1 MGWALAGRGDEV
13 ARLRQVIAGLPEQ
26 SAAVL
31 VVGEAGIGKTALV
44 ESVLEGLHGSEVRV
58 LRGACAPLARSIPYG
73 AIVAAFAQLETPGT
87 PASSFPSMAAGR
99 AWVIEGFTGRI
110 QDSAQRTILLI
121 EDVHWADQSTR
132 DFLAHLTRNLPAAGL
147 LVLLTFRDDDEETT
161 PAARE
166 WFAEQLRN
174 SETINVPLQRL
185 DVAQTHAQLVAI
197 RAGATPEMARDIH
210 ARSGGNPYLTAEL
223 SQADASLSASLR
235 TVLTTRLDR
244 AGPRARQAVAAAG
257 VLGRP
262 LDDDELTAAAEGDTD
277 AVCEALARHLLVRD
291 ERGARPRH
299 PVLAKV
305 AYDALL
311 APQSRALHRRLAQ
324 HFEAHRGASSPVGA
338 AEIAEQYRRAG
349 DADDLLVWSARAARA
364 AEERFAAA
372 EAGHW
377 YAVAAF
383 AWDGAVA
390 AQSLVADLPV
400 LAESAARLL
409 GEAGDQD
416 QALSVLEVAL
426 SHRCSPASRATLLL
440 ARSWSRLVLGDSTAS
455 LADIESARRLVPA
468 SDRAAQALVLYHHA
482 RFFDVCSRV
491 EDAAEPAR
499 DALRLARELHDRRLE
514 GKALCIVG
522 TVTLLDAETEDEGLS
537 DLAEA
542 LSIAREI
549 AEPDDI
555 ALASVALSDAYL
567 ARDRADDVLA
577 ILQQVRADLRRL
589 AVNGHWIEEMM
600 LSNAIETLFAAGRWD
615 EAIALSLDGHG
626 HLGLVEVA
634 TGTVET
640 ARGDTAQAR
649 ALLDRCPALD
659 REQQPQFKHPRGNVE
674 ARLLLLDG
682 RPAQALQVALTAA
695 EHVHGGGEEARATSL
710 LLAGV
715 TAAVQAGDAAG
726 FARIVDLLHGFEA
739 GRHATALRAVIE
751 AERSGLRGQPSASGW
766 LDAAREWH
774 ALGRPYEA
782 AEAQLRAA
790 ESLLAEHHRAGGRAA
805 ATRALRHSAAI
816 ARRLGAMPLLARI
829 EELARVARI
838 RLPDARAEPAFAEPT
853 AAEPFTDREVQVLGL
868 LTQGKT
874 NREIGDALYIS
885 PKTASVHVTH
895 ILEKLGVQTRV
906 QAAAFAARHG
916 LEPPADESV
925 PVTSR

>member
-1 MGWALAGRGDEV
+1 MRWALAGRDDEV
-13 ARLRQVIAGLPEQ
+13 ARLRQIIAGLPEQ

-44 ESVLEGLHGSEVRV
+44 ESVLEGVHGSDVRV

-73 AIVAAFAQLETPGT
+73 AIVAAFTQLETLGT
-87 PASSFPSMAAGR
+87 PATSFPSMAAGR
-99 AWVIEGFTGRI
+99 AWVIEVITERI
-110 QDSAQRTILLI
+110 HDSAQRTILLI
-121 EDVHWADQSTR
+121 EDLHWADQSTR

-147 LVLLTFRDDDEETT
+147 LVLLTFRDDDEQTT
-161 PAARE
+161 PDARE
-166 WFAEQLRN
+166 WLAEQLRN
-174 SETINVPLQRL
+174 PETINLALRRL
-185 DVAQTHAQLVAI
+185 DVAQTHTQLVAI
-197 RAGATPEMARDIH
+197 RPGATAELARDIH

-223 SQADASLSASLR
+223 SQTDANLSASLR

-244 AGPRARQAVAAAG
+244 AGPTARLAVAAAG

-262 LDDDELTAAAEGDTD
+262 LDDDELTAAAEGDAN
-277 AVCEALARHLLVRD
+277 AVREALARHLLVRD

-299 PVLAKV
+299 PVLAEV
-305 AYDALL
+305 AYDELL
-311 APQSRALHRRLAQ
+311 APQRRALHRRLAQ
-324 HFEAHRGASSPVGA
+324 HFEAHRWASSPVGA

-349 DADDLLVWSARAARA
+349 DADDLLAWSARAAHA

-377 YAVAAF
+377 YAVAAS
-383 AWDGAVA
+383 AWDDAVA
-390 AQSLVADLPV
+390 AQGLVADLPV

-416 QALSVLEVAL
+416 EALSVLEVAL
-426 SHRCSPASRATLLL
+426 SHRCSQASRTTLLL
-440 ARSWSRLVLGDSTAS
+440 ARSWSRLVVGDSTAS

-468 SDRAAQALVLYHHA
+468 GDRAAQALVLYHHA
-482 RFFDVCSRV
+482 RFFDVCSRF

-499 DALRLARELHDRRLE
+499 TALRLARELHDRRLE

-522 TVTLLDAETEDEGLS
+522 TVTLLDAEREDEGLS
-537 DLAEA
+537 HLAEA
-542 LSIAREI
+542 LSIAREV

-555 ALASVALSDAYL
+555 ALAGVALSDAYL

-577 ILQQVRADLRRL
+577 TLHQVRADLSRL
-589 AVNGHWIEEMM
+589 AVNGHWIEEMIIG
-600 LSNAIETLFAAGRWD
+600 NAIEALFAAGRWD

-626 HLGLVEVA
+626 HLGLVELA
-634 TGTVET
+634 TAAVEV
-640 ARGDTAQAR
+640 ARGNTAQAR
-649 ALLDRCPALD
+649 ALLDRCTALD
-659 REQQPQFKHPRGNVE
+659 RDEQPQFKHPLGNVE

-695 EHVHGGGEEARATSL
+695 EHVHGSGEEARATPL

-715 TAAVQAGDAAG
+715 TAAVQAGDAAA
-726 FARIVDLLHGFEA
+726 FERIVDLLRGFEA
-739 GRHATALRAVIE
+739 GRHAAALRAVIE
-751 AERSGLRGQPSASGW
+751 AERSGLRGQPSPSGW

-774 ALGRPYEA
+774 ALGRPHEG

-790 ESLLAEHHRAGGRAA
+790 ESLLAEHRPGSRPA
-805 ATRALRHSAAI
+805 ATRALHHSAAA
-816 ARRLGAMPLLARI
+816 ARGLGAQPLLARI

-838 RLPDARAEPAFAEPT
+838 RLPDASHGPALAEQAG
-853 AAEPFTDREVQVLGL
+853 AAEPFTEREYQVLGL

-874 NREIGDALYIS
+874 NREIGDALYMS

-916 LEPPADESV
+916 LVPPADDSV